1 MVYIMWPV
9 SILYSLGPSVCIV
22 YCVLFVLYHMGPSV
36 HPHCIMRVLYFSVLC
51 CFVLCIVL
59 SGSVRP
65 SRKVEFLIAHL
76 SVRSTVRG
84 IFAQIVQITQLCI
97 LYFQVF

>member
-1 MVYIMWPV
+1 
-9 SILYSLGPSVCIV
+9 
-22 YCVLFVLYHMGPSV
+22 MGPGL
-36 HPHCIMRVLYFSVLC
+36 HPHCIIYILYFIVLYC
-51 CFVLCIVL
+51 IVLCIVL

-84 IFAQIVQITQLCI
+84 IFAQIVQITQLCV
-97 LYFQVF
+97 LYF